1 MKKYF
6 KMLPVILYPY
16 AYLIYFLI
24 YFFISDALPESIRSG
39 IVEVVTIAFHVV
51 AFADAIY
58 GAVNMA
64 RNKCTAQ
71 EAARM
76 NLTIKAWQIPAYIF
90 HFILGLLGLMM
101 SVWGIG
107 FIMFAIYIDV
117 VTIALTGINAIGC
130 MVKMRKKGALS
141 TLMAVFAAIGSFIF
155 CADVVIA
162 IVLCFKSRKAQENEI

>member
-1 MKKYF
+1 MKKYL

-16 AYLIYFLI
+16 AYLIYFLV
-24 YFFISDALPESIRSG
+24 YFFVSDALPESVRSQV
-39 IVEVVTIAFHVV
+39 IVALTVACHVV

-58 GAVNMA
+58 GAVNVA
-64 RNKCTAQ
+64 RNKCTAH

-90 HFILGLLGLMM
+90 HFILGFLGLMM

-141 TLMAVFAAIGSFIF
+141 TVKAVLAVVGSFIF
-155 CADVVIA
+155 CVDVVIA
-162 IVLCFKSRKAQENEI
+162 IVLCFISRKTQENEI